1 MLYIFYFRFIFLITV
16 YQDALLLEYFNKF
29 SKELFYLKFDI
40 IFLINIK
47 FMFVNNIIPNI
58 PRSCEHVFWQKYIAK
73 NLFCLI
79 FMILNCTCILEQPD
93 IHVLV
98 VSK

>member
-1 MLYIFYFRFIFLITV
+1 MV

-40 IFLINIK
+40 IFWINIK

-58 PRSCEHVFWQKYIAK
+58 PRSCEDVFWQKYIAK

-93 IHVLV
+93 THVLV